1 MCPKINKMVSK
12 LFTDDTDLP
21 QQMEV
26 FINKDKRLFINIKDT
41 NEESQ
46 YYQASITLSKSDVEA
61 LIIELESII
70 EEMQ

>member
-1 MCPKINKMVSK
+1 MVSK

-26 FINKDKRLFINIKDT
+26 FINNDKRLVINIKDT